1 MKYLKRSMLLV
12 VIILI
17 ITLAFQFPKLNIISG
32 YAAKNMASTVFIAN
46 RTAKSVT
53 DNDHEV
59 PLIKLANTDVDIRD
73 KSATASVFGLMKRKA
88 IYFEGLGSVLLNDED
103 RYSASPVRPVRNLI
117 KDPAP
122 FPFGHAPAI
131 DTTFSEIHYNKLES
145 VLENFFADNQESRT
159 RTVMVVY
166 KNKLIAE
173 RYTSGFNRDTP
184 ILGWSMTKSILA
196 TLYGILESQG
206 KIDINQPT
214 GWDTWQ
220 NDDRKIITFND
231 LLRMQSGLEWDEDY
245 SGISDVTRM
254 LFLEGDMGVIQAG
267 KKAIEVPGQV
277 WNYSSGT
284 SNLLSKMLRSRFN
297 SYQDYLNYPYQQLID
312 KIGMHSMIIETDMAG
327 NYVGSSYGWAS
338 TADWARFGLL
348 YLNKG
353 NWQGEIV
360 FEPAW
365 VDYVTQPTDHSEG
378 KYGAHFWLNAQGK
391 YPDVPKDLYSAN
403 GHQGQRVYI
412 IPSKELVIVRTG
424 LAESPFFDENTFL
437 SDILSALP

>member
-1 MKYLKRSMLLV
+1 MKYLKRTALVLL
-12 VIILI
+12 ILLI
-17 ITLAFQFPKLNIISG
+17 ITLAFQIPKLNIISG
-32 YAAKNMASTVFIAN
+32 YAAKNMASTVFIAH

-53 DNDHEV
+53 ENDHKV
-59 PLIKLANTDVDIRD
+59 PLIELATTDVNVED
-73 KSATASVFGLMKRKA
+73 KSATSSVFGLMKRKA
-88 IYFEGLGSVLLNDED
+88 IFYEGLGSVLLNDED
-103 RYSASPVRPVRNLI
+103 RYSPNPIRPERILEE
-117 KDPAP
+117 DPAP

-131 DTTFSEIHYNKLES
+131 DTTFSEINYNKLES
-145 VLENFFADNQESRT
+145 VLDNFFADDEESRT
-159 RTVMVVY
+159 RTVMVVF
-166 KNKLIAE
+166 KNNLIAE
-173 RYTSGFNRDTP
+173 RYASGFNRDTP
-184 ILGWSMTKSILA
+184 ILGWSMTKSVLA
-196 TLYGILESQG
+196 TLYAILHAQG
-206 KIDINQPT
+206 QIDINQPT
-214 GWDTWQ
+214 GWDSWQ
-220 NDDRKIITFND
+220 NDDRKKITYND

-254 LFLEGDMGVIQAG
+254 LFLEEDMGAVQAG
-267 KKAIEVPGQV
+267 KKAVDLPGQV

-284 SNLLSKMLRSRFN
+284 SNLLSNMLRNRFQN
-297 SYQDYLNYPYQQLID
+297 YQDYLNYPYQKLID

-348 YLNKG
+348 YLNRG
-353 NWQGEIV
+353 RWQGEII
-360 FEPAW
+360 FEPEW
-365 VDYVTQPTDHSEG
+365 VDYITEPTDHSEG

-424 LAESPFFDENTFL
+424 LAESPYFDENTFL